1 MKLQYKRLTFVA
13 IIFFAIPTLAFASG
27 ADEIIPNGE
36 SVNDDLTLFEDTTV
50 EEGAVI
56 NGNVTVFGS
65 DFESAGTIN
74 GDLTIFG
81 GDAEIEGA
89 VTGNVAVIGGDL
101 GISPEAVIN
110 GECALIGGGI
120 DVGENGHNCF
130 NPVTSELSLDSFRNV
145 ATLGGFVPNVS
156 DSGMVVPESSGSVL
170 SAASSL
176 IFMSLVVGGVAF
188 FMTSA
193 VPNRL
198 FEVRSA
204 VRRNPAAA
212 GGIGLLTTIAGS
224 SFLILTSIIWVPL
237 LVVLTLACG
246 LGVFLGF
253 AGAFYLGVITIMGWT
268 AIGALL
274 AGRFVD
280 QSSRFNPRD
289 PLVAGIGTGL
299 LTMALGLLGI
309 VLPGLTFTLT
319 LILFSVGLGGVVLT
333 KLGRQ
338 SFPKQATKLDGLD
351 SVKIK
356 RVMNTLPPE

>member
-1 MKLQYKRLTFVA
+1 MKLKHKRFAFIAVV
-13 IIFFAIPTLAFASG
+13 FFAIPTLAFASG
-27 ADEIIPNGE
+27 AGDIIRNGE

-56 NGNVTVFGS
+56 NGNVTVFGG
-65 DFESAGTIN
+65 DFDSAGTIN

-81 GDAEIEGA
+81 GDVELEG
-89 VTGNVAVIGGDL
+89 VVKGNVAVIGGDL
-101 GISPEAVIN
+101 EIASEATIN
-110 GECALIGGGI
+110 GECALIGGDI
-120 DVGENGHNCF
+120 DIDADTHNCF
-130 NPVTSELSLDSFRNV
+130 NPVTSELSLDSFRNF
-145 ATLGGFVPNVS
+145 ATLGGFAPGVT
-156 DSGMVVPESSGSVL
+156 DSEVIVPESSGSVL

-176 IFMSLVVGGVAF
+176 IFMSLVIGGIAF
-188 FMTSA
+188 FVTSA
-193 VPNRL
+193 VPDRL

-224 SFLILTSIIWVPL
+224 SFLILTSVIWVPL
-237 LVVLTLACG
+237 LAVLTLACG
-246 LGVFLGF
+246 LGIFLGF

-268 AIGALL
+268 AIGALM

-289 PLVAGIGTGL
+289 PLVAAVGTGL
-299 LTMALGLLGI
+299 LTLVMGLLGI
-309 VLPGLTFTLT
+309 ALPGLTFTLT

-338 SFPKQATKLDGLD
+338 SFPKQIVELDGLD
-351 SVKIK
+351 SVKLK
-356 RVMNTLPPE
+356 RVMDTLPPE